1 MLHGIFVRFGH
12 FTHDKCKFDKKH
24 NRKHPPQ
31 GSINKYFFVLV
42 WFLASSRQKIETETL
57 RGGVDFH
64 EVCISVVETPHHF
77 YVQKADSQKE

>member
-1 MLHGIFVRFGH
+1 MAFLSDLVISLM
-12 FTHDKCKFDKKH
+12 TSASLIKKH
-24 NRKHPPQ
+24 NKKHPSQ
-31 GSINKYFFVLV
+31 GNINKYFFVLF

-64 EVCISVVETPHHF
+64 EVCLSVVETPHHF